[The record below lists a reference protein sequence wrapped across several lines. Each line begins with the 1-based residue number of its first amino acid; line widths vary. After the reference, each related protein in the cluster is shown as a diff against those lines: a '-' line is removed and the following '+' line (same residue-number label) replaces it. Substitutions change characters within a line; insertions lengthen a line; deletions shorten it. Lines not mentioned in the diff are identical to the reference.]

1 MYYLSRHT
9 NIMTEKVLNIF
20 DECAAKCLHP
30 STQKEN
36 ASVLPEGTVKCTQ
49 LAAKKIHRG
58 RKL

>member
-1 MYYLSRHT
+1 
-9 NIMTEKVLNIF
+9 MTEKVLNVF